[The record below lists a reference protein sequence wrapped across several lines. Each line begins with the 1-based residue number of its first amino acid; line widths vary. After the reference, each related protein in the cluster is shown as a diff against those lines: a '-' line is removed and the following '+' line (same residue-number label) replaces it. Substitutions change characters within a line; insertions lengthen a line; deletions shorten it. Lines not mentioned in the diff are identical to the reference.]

1 MQMMEVP
8 VLKTWIHS
16 LVMDALATSFV
27 DPGHLEINIHPSEVN
42 VPETRPGD
50 TLAQGV
56 LTVIIWT
63 QRGTS
68 SEFLGLYGK
77 EETADYAVELGI
89 QSFLCSE
96 YSMPLLPDSTT

>member
-16 LVMDALATSFV
+16 LVMDALATAFV
-27 DPGHLEINIHPSEVN
+27 DPGHLEINIHPSEVM

-68 SEFLGLYGK
+68 CKYLGVLGD
-77 EETADYAVELGI
+77 ETTNYAVKLGI
-89 QSFLCSE
+89 QSFLF
-96 YSMPLLPDSTT
+96 